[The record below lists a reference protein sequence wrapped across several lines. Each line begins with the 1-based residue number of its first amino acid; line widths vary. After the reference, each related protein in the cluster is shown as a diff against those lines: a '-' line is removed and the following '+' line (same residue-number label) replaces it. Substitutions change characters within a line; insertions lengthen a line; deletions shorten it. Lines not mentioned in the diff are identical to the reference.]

1 VSVSQCVFPSL
12 VQGALTKPLNSTLAR
27 LCIKIFPFI
36 ASPPAL
42 SHQTDRE
49 AQRGLHPDRLCR
61 WKVLWSTRSTSCLP
75 FSGAIPP
82 NPQLIPRRRR
92 EHAGKACCHPEW
104 VSLYPF
110 YIHPFVAGWGP
121 KVVVWLLLILVSWF
135 VPNGFFTFWG
145 DWIAP
150 LGASSSVSSSSS
162 TLPTRGRRPASRTGK
177 TPTRISAVG
186 PRRVDSGDVRGWW
199 MAPSWGRRSR
209 STSS

>member
-1 VSVSQCVFPSL
+1 M
-12 VQGALTKPLNSTLAR
+12 
-27 LCIKIFPFI
+27 

-49 AQRGLHPDRLCR
+49 AQRGLHPGRLCG

-75 FSGAIPP
+75 FSGTIPP

-135 VPNGFFTFWG
+135 VPNGSFIFWG
-145 DWIAP
+145 NWIAP
-150 LGASSSVSSSSS
+150 LGASSSVLSSSS
-162 TLPTRGRRPASRTGK
+162 TLPTRGRSPASRTGK
-177 TPTRISAVG
+177 TPTRISG
-186 PRRVDSGDVRGWW
+186 SG
-199 MAPSWGRRSR
+199 SSSGRRRGRTGLMDGSFAGQACTLNQFVTTAKLLLCILVTVR
-209 STSS
+209 CVYTAV